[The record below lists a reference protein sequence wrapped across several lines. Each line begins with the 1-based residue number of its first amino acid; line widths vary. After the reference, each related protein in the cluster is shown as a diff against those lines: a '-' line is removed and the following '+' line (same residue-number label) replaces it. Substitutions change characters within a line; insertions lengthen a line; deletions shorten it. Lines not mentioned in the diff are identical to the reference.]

1 VEYYTYIVRCAD
13 NTLYTG
19 WTQDVSKRVAAHNSG
34 SGAKYTR
41 TRRPVTLAWSQAF
54 STKHDAMHWEW
65 QIKKWT
71 RAKKETLCR
80 RQARV
85 PSGGIALHEEMV

>member
-1 VEYYTYIVRCAD
+1 
-13 NTLYTG
+13 
-19 WTQDVSKRVAAHNSG
+19 
-34 SGAKYTR
+34 
-41 TRRPVTLAWSQAF
+41 VTLAWSQAF